1 MQLAN
6 FAYENIPYSGKIL
19 KISGSGAVVNL
30 GLRDGIN
37 IATKLFVKR
46 QSNQITELKV
56 VKLEK
61 DIFWGEPL
69 ETDDVYLIQ
78 PGDEVIV
85 SKKKK

>member
-1 MQLAN
+1 MC
-6 FAYENIPYSGKIL
+6 FY
-19 KISGSGAVVNL
+19 
-30 GLRDGIN
+30 
-37 IATKLFVKR
+37 TKLFVKR

-85 SKKKK
+85 SKEQK